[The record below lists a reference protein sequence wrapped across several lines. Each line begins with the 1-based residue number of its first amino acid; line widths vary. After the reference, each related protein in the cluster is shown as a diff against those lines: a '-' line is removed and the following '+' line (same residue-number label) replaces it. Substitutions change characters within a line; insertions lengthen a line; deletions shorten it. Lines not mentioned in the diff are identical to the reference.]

1 MKRFVLYLL
10 CIVNCALCIDVSAQV
25 KCEKDTLHKCE
36 IQHKHRAEFFAQMR
50 AKKLVYLENA
60 MELTD
65 TEKAAFAVLF
75 EKNET
80 ETGQCYRA
88 MREAKK
94 ALGTEPTEEE
104 YENAV
109 EVMQVQMLKIAE
121 IRADYLEKLKKILPA
136 KKIYKLYEA
145 EEEYKK
151 LLINDMGKC
160 RQQPKK

>member
-10 CIVNCALCIDVSAQV
+10 CIMYCALCIDLDAQV
-25 KCEKDTLHKCE
+25 KCDNGALPKCE
-36 IQHKHRAEFFAQMR
+36 LQHKHRSEFFAQMR
-50 AKKLVYLENA
+50 AKKLVYLVNA
-60 MELTD
+60 MELTE

-80 ETGQCYRA
+80 ETGECYRA

-94 ALGTEPTEEE
+94 ALGTEPTDEE

-109 EVMQVQMLKIAE
+109 EVMRVQMLKIAQ

-136 KKIYKLYEA
+136 KKIYKLYDA
-145 EEEYKK
+145 EEKYKK
-151 LLINDMGKC
+151 LLISDMSKC
-160 RQQPKK
+160 KQQPKK

>member
-1 MKRFVLYLL
+1 MKRLVLFILL
-10 CIVNCALCIDVSAQV
+10 ILNFSFFIGLSAQV
-25 KCEKDTLHKCE
+25 KCEKSTLPKCE
-36 IQHKHRAEFFAQMR
+36 LQHKHRAEFFAQMR
-50 AKKLVYLENA
+50 AKKLVYLVDA
-60 MELTD
+60 MELTE

-80 ETGQCYRA
+80 ETGECYRA

-94 ALGTEPTEEE
+94 ALSTEPTDEE

-109 EVMQVQMLKIAE
+109 EVMRVQMLKIAQ

-136 KKIYKLYEA
+136 KKIYKLYDA
-145 EEEYKK
+145 EERYKK
-151 LLINDMGKC
+151 LLISDMSKC

>member
-10 CIVNCALCIDVSAQV
+10 CVVYCALCIGVSAQV

-60 MELTD
+60 MQLTD
-65 TEKAAFAVLF
+65 TEKAAFTVLF

-80 ETGQCYRA
+80 ETGECYRA

-94 ALGTEPTEEE
+94 VLSSESTDEE

-109 EVMQVQMLKIAE
+109 EVSRVQMLKIAQ

-145 EEEYKK
+145 EEAYKK
-151 LLINDMGKC
+151 LLISDMGKC
-160 RQQPKK
+160 KQQSKK

>member
-1 MKRFVLYLL
+1 MKRLVLFILL
-10 CIVNCALCIDVSAQV
+10 ILNFSFFIGISAQV
-25 KCEKDTLHKCE
+25 KCDKGALPKCE
-36 IQHKHRAEFFAQMR
+36 MQHKHRSEFFAQMR

-60 MELTD
+60 MELTE

-75 EKNET
+75 EKNEA
-80 ETGQCYRA
+80 ETDECYRA
-88 MREAKK
+88 MRQAKR
-94 ALGTEPTEEE
+94 ALGAESTDEE

-109 EVMQVQMLKIAE
+109 EVMRVQMLKIAQ

-151 LLINDMGKC
+151 LLINDMSRC
-160 RQQPKK
+160 RQQTKK

>member
-10 CIVNCALCIDVSAQV
+10 CIMHCALCIDLDAQV
-25 KCEKDTLHKCE
+25 KCDNGALPKCE
-36 IQHKHRAEFFAQMR
+36 LQRKHRSEFFAQMR
-50 AKKLVYLENA
+50 AKKLVYLVNA
-60 MELTD
+60 MELTE

-80 ETGQCYRA
+80 ETGECYRA

-94 ALGTEPTEEE
+94 ALGTEPTDEE

-109 EVMQVQMLKIAE
+109 EVMRVQMLKIAQ

-136 KKIYKLYEA
+136 KKIYKLYDA
-145 EEEYKK
+145 EEKYKK
-151 LLINDMGKC
+151 LLISDMSKC
-160 RQQPKK
+160 KQQPKK

>member
-10 CIVNCALCIDVSAQV
+10 CVVYCALCIGVSAQV
-25 KCEKDTLHKCE
+25 KCEKEELPKCE
-36 IQHKHRAEFFAQMR
+36 MQHKHRAEFFAQMR
-50 AKKLVYLENA
+50 AKKLVYLVDA
-60 MELTD
+60 MQLTD
-65 TEKAAFAVLF
+65 TEKAAFTVLF

-80 ETGQCYRA
+80 ETGECYRA

-94 ALGTEPTEEE
+94 ALSSESTDEE

-109 EVMQVQMLKIAE
+109 EVSRVQMLKIAQ

>member
-10 CIVNCALCIDVSAQV
+10 CVVYCALCIGVSAQV
-25 KCEKDTLHKCE
+25 KCEKEELPKCE
-36 IQHKHRAEFFAQMR
+36 MQHKHRAEFFAQMR
-50 AKKLVYLENA
+50 AKKLVYLVDA
-60 MELTD
+60 MQLTD
-65 TEKAAFAVLF
+65 TEKAAFTVLF

-80 ETGQCYRA
+80 ETGECYRA

-94 ALGTEPTEEE
+94 VLSSESTDEE

-109 EVMQVQMLKIAE
+109 EVSRVQMLKIAQ

-145 EEEYKK
+145 EEAYKK
-151 LLINDMGKC
+151 LLISDMGKC
-160 RQQPKK
+160 KQQSKK

>member
-1 MKRFVLYLL
+1 MKKIILYLL
-10 CIVNCALCIDVSAQV
+10 CIMHCALCINVRAQV
-25 KCEKDTLHKCE
+25 KCEKDALYKCE

-50 AKKLVYLENA
+50 AKKMVYLVDA
-60 MELTD
+60 MQLTD
-65 TEKAAFAVLF
+65 TEKAAFTVLF

-80 ETGQCYRA
+80 ETGECYRT

-94 ALGTEPTEEE
+94 ALSAEPTDEE

-109 EVMQVQMLKIAE
+109 EVLRIQMLKIAQ
-121 IRADYLEKLKKILPA
+121 IRAEYLENLEKILPS

-145 EEEYKK
+145 EEAYKK
-151 LLINDMGKC
+151 LLISDMGKC

>member
-10 CIVNCALCIDVSAQV
+10 CVVYCALCIGVSAQV
-25 KCEKDTLHKCE
+25 KCEKEELPKCE
-36 IQHKHRAEFFAQMR
+36 MQHKHRAEFFAQMR
-50 AKKLVYLENA
+50 AKKLVYLVDA
-60 MELTD
+60 MQLTD
-65 TEKAAFAVLF
+65 TEKAAFTVLF

-80 ETGQCYRA
+80 ETGECYRA

-94 ALGTEPTEEE
+94 ALSSESTDEE

-109 EVMQVQMLKIAE
+109 EVSRVQMLKIAQ

-145 EEEYKK
+145 EEAYKK
-151 LLINDMGKC
+151 LLISDMGKC
-160 RQQPKK
+160 KQQSKK